1 MKKLIFLAVIM
12 LLTSCGEK
20 KETPKPIEWDQEKS
34 TKMNKNL
41 AEEEK
46 IQIKLFLAQHS
57 DWKVEETGTGL
68 QYYIYENGT
77 GAQAQVGQLAEVE
90 MTIKLLDGKEV
101 YKTAADEVEEFMI
114 DKSEVESGVHE
125 GIKKMKV
132 GDKAKLIIPSHLA
145 HGLIGDFNKI
155 PPLSVLVVDIHL
167 IALN

>member
-1 MKKLIFLAVIM
+1 MRILFFVLSFSF
-12 LLTSCGEK
+12 LTSCGEEEPK
-20 KETPKPIEWDQEKS
+20 KQPIEWDTEKS
-34 TKMNKNL
+34 TKMNKDL

-46 IQIKLFLAQHS
+46 IEIKLFLAQHS
-57 DWKVEETGTGL
+57 DWKIEETGTGL
-68 QYYIYENGT
+68 QYYIYEEGT
-77 GAQAQVGQLAEVE
+77 GEPAQVGQLAEVE

-101 YKTAADEVEEFMI
+101 YKTASDEVEEFLI

-125 GIKKMKV
+125 GIKKMKE
-132 GDKAKLIIPSHLA
+132 GAKAKLIIPSHLA

>member
-1 MKKLIFLAVIM
+1 MKKLLFVLSLLALV
-12 LLTSCGEK
+12 SCGGEK
-20 KETPKPIEWDQEKS
+20 EKPQPVEWNQEKS
-34 TKMNKNL
+34 TKMNKDL

-57 DWKVEETGTGL
+57 DWKVQETGTGL
-68 QYYIYENGT
+68 QYYIYEEGNGP
-77 GAQAQVGQLAEVE
+77 QAQVGQIAEVE

-101 YKTAADEVEEFMI
+101 YKTAADEVDEFMI

-125 GIKKMKV
+125 GIKKMKI
-132 GDKAKLIIPSHLA
+132 GDKAKLIIPSHLG
-145 HGLIGDFNKI
+145 HGLIGDFKKI